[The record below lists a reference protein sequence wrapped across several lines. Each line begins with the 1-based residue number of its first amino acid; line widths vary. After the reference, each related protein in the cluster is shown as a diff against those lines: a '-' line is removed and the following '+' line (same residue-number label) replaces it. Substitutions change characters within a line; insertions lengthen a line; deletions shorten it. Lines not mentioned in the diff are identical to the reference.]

1 MSLLKKRMIPV
12 TAHSDGELTDISPF
26 NTIVEKY
33 DPVAVLLQR
42 DGGQIDITAPVPGYV
57 SPVAKLGTVTRG
69 ELVAYIITTMEH
81 MPDPRPLIR
90 RGSVRPKEIAD
101 EQAPVDEQASGVVGD
116 EPVGE
121 PPGALHNPPATFTL
135 DIRPDEYKTV
145 NWTVTVTPFH
155 RRGTQELQRILA
167 ERGINYSVAELSRL
181 AFHMMLATPYDVL
194 VGELQ
199 GQRNFERDHHY
210 GTGTRPMKRPRKKA
224 RPI

>member
-101 EQAPVDEQASGVVGD
+101 ERTEDDTVVGVGPED
-116 EPVGE
+116 PADDNVPSVPKPVE
-121 PPGALHNPPATFTL
+121 TFTL